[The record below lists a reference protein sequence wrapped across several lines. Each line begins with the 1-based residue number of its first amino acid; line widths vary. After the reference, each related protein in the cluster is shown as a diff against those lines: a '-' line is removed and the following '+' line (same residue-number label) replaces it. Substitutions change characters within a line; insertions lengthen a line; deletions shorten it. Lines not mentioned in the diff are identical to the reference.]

1 MYKGKK
7 TLLENNKIQVDLMKG
22 DEVIQT
28 RTVDTDNYANAI
40 IIPWV
45 ATSGRTDMTVNAN
58 NYKIDWDNF
67 DGVYLYQG

>member
-7 TLLENNKIQVDLMKG
+7 TTLENNKIQVDLMKD

-28 RTVDTDNYANAI
+28 YTVETDNYANAI

-45 ATSGRTDMTVNAN
+45 ATSGMTDMTVTAENHE
-58 NYKIDWDNF
+58 IDWDNF
-67 DGVYLYQG
+67 DNIYLYQG